1 MSDIDNLGALW
12 VDYHIKQNGK
22 DFRVGGD
29 QQTTTDEILGRLYN
43 IGDTFTVNEE
53 GTLIHIGSKTE

>member
-1 MSDIDNLGALW
+1 MSDIDKLGCLW

-22 DFRVGGD
+22 GFRVGGD
-29 QQTTTDEILGRLYN
+29 QKTTDEEILGRLYN

-53 GTLIHIGSKTE
+53 GFLIHIGSKTK

>member
-1 MSDIDNLGALW
+1 MSDIDKLGCLW

-29 QQTTTDEILGRLYN
+29 QQTTDEILGRLYN